1 MRDFDSLA
9 QPWREVFDLT
19 WEAYLAGSIPVGAV
33 VADDGGRVVARGRN
47 RIFDDAHEG
56 QLAGTRLGHAE
67 INALVGLSS
76 RETYPGLTLYTA
88 LEPCHLC
95 LAAAPTSRL
104 GRLRYAAPD
113 PYGGAVGKLLPSEDM
128 RLHPLAVE
136 GPLEGDAGLL
146 PELLLVRH
154 MLWRI
159 PGSNVVP
166 STAGWPRISSSVPQR
181 CPRRQR
187 RRRSRPRGPRSPRR
201 AWRND

>member
-1 MRDFDSLA
+1 M
-9 QPWREVFDLT
+9 

-33 VADDGGRVVARGRN
+33 VADADGTVVARGRN
-47 RIFDDAHEG
+47 RVFDHAHEG

-67 INALVGLSS
+67 INALVGLSA
-76 RETYPGLTLYTA
+76 RETYLELTLYTA

-95 LAAAPTSRL
+95 LAAATTARL
-104 GRLRYAAPD
+104 GRLSYAAAD

-136 GPLEGDAGLL
+136 GPLEGDASLF

-159 PGSNVVP
+159 PGSHVV
-166 STAGWPRISSSVPQR
+166 AFY
-181 CPRRQR
+181 RRNA
-187 RRRSRPRGPRSPRR
+187 PEFLER
-201 AWRND
+201 AATLPAPPEGTTLAAAWAAIAK

>member
-1 MRDFDSLA
+1 M
-9 QPWREVFDLT
+9 

-33 VADDGGRVVARGRN
+33 VADADGTVVTRGRN

-67 INALVGLSS
+67 INALIGLSS
-76 RETYPGLTLYTA
+76 RHTYPAMTLFTA

-95 LAAAPTSRL
+95 LAAATSARI
-104 GRLRYAAPD
+104 GRLRYAASD

-136 GPLEGDAGLL
+136 GPLDGDAGLL

-154 MLWRI
+154 MLWRV
-159 PGSNVVP
+159 PGSNVV
-166 STAGWPRISSSVPQR
+166 AHYRRIAPDFVGRASVLPA
-181 CPRRQR
+181 P
-187 RRRSRPRGPRSPRR
+187 PDATTLAA
-201 AWRND
+201 AWAVIAK